1 MPLALTVPVNA
12 HHALLRGVL
21 RFPGVAVRN
30 PVAAAKMPD
39 CLGSIGTLVTET
51 WFGQACGLPSQEHRQ
66 QAIVRQ
72 RQLTK
77 PEGALGRLEALAI
90 ELAALQGTLQP
101 QARRVPVLVFAG
113 DHGVA
118 AQGVSAYPAEVT
130 VQMLHNFAA
139 GGAAIAVLAR
149 ELGLPLHVW
158 DVGSRATQPIAGVVS
173 DKPRPGTDDFSVGA
187 AMSAADLHAVFDAGR
202 RAVDAACTDGADLL
216 VFGEMGIGNTTAASA
231 LAAALGPLPLEDL
244 VGAGTG
250 LDAVRM
256 VQKKNI
262 IARALALHGEA
273 INAAASPG
281 MEALQ
286 RVGGLEIAAISAAMI
301 RAAQRRV
308 PVLVDGFI
316 VSAAALAAVRINPG
330 VRPWLLFSHQ
340 SAERGHLHLL
350 DALQAQPLLSLDLR
364 LGEGSGAALALPL
377 VRMACA
383 LHNGMATFAEAA
395 VADREGTP

>member
-1 MPLALTVPVNA
+1 M
-12 HHALLRGVL
+12 
-21 RFPGVAVRN
+21 
-30 PVAAAKMPD
+30 
-39 CLGSIGTLVTET
+39 TET
-51 WFGQACGLPSQEHRQ
+51 WFGQACGLPSKEQRL
-66 QAIVRQ
+66 QALARQ

-77 PEGALGRLEALAI
+77 PEGALGRLEALAV
-90 ELAALQGTLQP
+90 ELAALQDTPQP
-101 QARRVPVLVFAG
+101 RARRVPVLVFAA

-118 AQGVSAYPAEVT
+118 ARGVSAYPAEVT

-149 ELGLPLHVW
+149 ELDLPLHVW
-158 DVGSRATQPIAGVVS
+158 DVGSHATTAIAGVHT
-173 DKPRPGTDDFSVGA
+173 DKVRHGTEDFSIGP
-187 AMSAADLHAVFDAGR
+187 AMSEADLVAAFDAGR
-202 RAVDAACTDGADLL
+202 RAVEAACADGADLL
-216 VFGEMGIGNTTAASA
+216 VLGEMGIGNTTAASA
-231 LAAALGPLPLEDL
+231 LAAALGPLPVDEL

-256 VQKKNI
+256 VQKKNL
-262 IARALALHGEA
+262 IARALALHGEP
-273 INAAASPG
+273 ISSAASPG
-281 MEALQ
+281 QDALQ

-301 RAAQRRV
+301 AAAQRRI

-340 SAERGHLHLL
+340 SAERGHARLL
-350 DALQAQPLLSLDLR
+350 ELLQAQPLLSLDLR

-383 LHNGMATFAEAA
+383 LHNQMATFAEAA
-395 VADREGTP
+395 VADRDGSA

>member
-1 MPLALTVPVNA
+1 M
-12 HHALLRGVL
+12 
-21 RFPGVAVRN
+21 
-30 PVAAAKMPD
+30 
-39 CLGSIGTLVTET
+39 TET
-51 WFGQACGLPSQEHRQ
+51 WFGQACGQPSQEHRQ
-66 QAIVRQ
+66 RAIARQ

-90 ELAALQGTLQP
+90 ELAALQAADRP
-101 QARRVPVLVFAG
+101 QAAQVPVIVFAG

-118 AQGVSAYPAEVT
+118 AHGVSAYPAEVT

-158 DVGSRATQPIAGVVS
+158 DVGSRASAPIAGVVT
-173 DKPRPGTDDFSVGA
+173 DKARHGTADFSTA
-187 AMSAADLHAVFDAGR
+187 EAMSEAELRATFDAGR
-202 RAVDAACTDGADLL
+202 RAVEHVCAGGADLL
-216 VFGEMGIGNTTAASA
+216 VLGEMGIGNTTSASA
-231 LAAALGPLPLEDL
+231 LAAMLGPLPLEEL
-244 VGAGTG
+244 VGVGTG

-281 MEALQ
+281 WEALR
-286 RVGGLEIAAISAAMI
+286 RVGGLEIAAMSAAMI
-301 RAAQRRV
+301 AAAQRGV

-340 SAERGHLHLL
+340 SAERGHVRLL
-350 DALQAQPLLSLDLR
+350 ERLQAQPLLQLDLR

-383 LHNGMATFAEAA
+383 LHNQMATFEEAA
-395 VADREGTP
+395 VADRDGRR

>member
-1 MPLALTVPVNA
+1 MMNT
-12 HHALLRGVL
+12 LRS
-21 RFPGVAVRN
+21 VADQSPPTRN
-30 PVAAAKMPD
+30 PAPAAKMRD
-39 CLGSIGTLVTET
+39 CIGGIGTLVRET
-51 WFGQACGLPSQEHRQ
+51 WFGQACGLPSKEQRL
-66 QAIVRQ
+66 QAMARQ

-77 PEGALGRLEALAI
+77 PEGALGRLESLAV
-90 ELAALQGTLQP
+90 ELAALQDTPQP
-101 QARRVPVLVFAG
+101 RAQRVPVLVFAA

-118 AQGVSAYPAEVT
+118 ARGVSAYPAEVT

-149 ELGLPLHVW
+149 ELDLPLHVW
-158 DVGSRATQPIAGVVS
+158 DVGSHATTAIAGVHG
-173 DKPRPGTDDFSVGA
+173 DKVRHGTDDFSAGP
-187 AMSAADLHAVFDAGR
+187 AMSEADLAAAFDAGR
-202 RAVDAACTDGADLL
+202 RAVEAACADGADLL
-216 VFGEMGIGNTTAASA
+216 VLGEMGIGNTTAASA
-231 LAAALGPLPLEDL
+231 LAAALGPLPVDEL

-256 VQKKNI
+256 VQKKNL

-273 INAAASPG
+273 ITAAASPG
-281 MEALQ
+281 LEALQ

-301 RAAQRRV
+301 AAAQRRV

-340 SAERGHLHLL
+340 SAERGHVHVLE
-350 DALQAQPLLSLDLR
+350 ALQAQPLLSLDLR
-364 LGEGSGAALALPL
+364 LGEGSGAALAVPL

-383 LHNGMATFAEAA
+383 LHNQMATFAEAA
-395 VADREGTP
+395 VADRDGTA

>member
-1 MPLALTVPVNA
+1 METVVSETAL
-12 HHALLRGVL
+12 
-21 RFPGVAVRN
+21 
-30 PVAAAKMPD
+30 
-39 CLGSIGTLVTET
+39 
-51 WFGQACGLPSQEHRQ
+51 GQACGLPSQEHRQ
-66 QAIVRQ
+66 RAIARQ

-77 PEGALGRLEALAI
+77 PEGALGRLETLAI
-90 ELAALQGTLQP
+90 ELAALQGRDAPGAQ
-101 QARRVPVLVFAG
+101 RVPVVVFAA

-158 DVGSRATQPIAGVVS
+158 DVGSRASAPISGVVS
-173 DKPRPGTDDFSVGA
+173 DKPRLGTEDFSLGPAMTDSDLDA
-187 AMSAADLHAVFDAGR
+187 AFAAGR
-202 RAVDAACTDGADLL
+202 RALDAACADAADLL

-231 LAAALGPLPLEDL
+231 VAAVLGPLPLEAL

-250 LDAVRM
+250 LDALRM
-256 VQKKNI
+256 VQKQNT

-273 INAAASPG
+273 IAAAACPAR
-281 MEALQ
+281 EALR
-286 RVGGLEIAAISAAMI
+286 RVGGLEIAAMSAAMI
-301 RAAQRRV
+301 AAAQRGV

-316 VSAAALAAVRINPG
+316 VTAAALAAVRINPG

-340 SAERGHLHLL
+340 SAERGHVRLLELL
-350 DALQAQPLLSLDLR
+350 DAQPLLALDLR

-383 LHNGMATFAEAA
+383 LHNSMATFAEAA
-395 VADREGTP
+395 VADRDGTA

>member
-1 MPLALTVPVNA
+1 M
-12 HHALLRGVL
+12 
-21 RFPGVAVRN
+21 
-30 PVAAAKMPD
+30 
-39 CLGSIGTLVTET
+39 
-51 WFGQACGLPSQEHRQ
+51 WFAQACGQPSQEHRQ
-66 QAIVRQ
+66 RALARQ

-77 PEGALGRLEALAI
+77 PEGALGRLESLAI
-90 ELAALQGTLQP
+90 ELAALQASDRP
-101 QARRVPVLVFAG
+101 QAAQVPVIVFAG

-118 AQGVSAYPAEVT
+118 ARGVSAYPPEVT

-158 DVGSRATQPIAGVVS
+158 DVGSRAAAPVAGIVT
-173 DKPRPGTDDFSVGA
+173 DKVRAGTEDFSTAA
-187 AMSAADLHAVFDAGR
+187 AMSETDLDAVFEVGR
-202 RAVDAACTDGADLL
+202 RAVESACGNGADLL
-216 VFGEMGIGNTTAASA
+216 VLGEMGIGNTTAASA
-231 LAAALGPLPLEDL
+231 LGAVLGPASLDEL
-244 VGAGTG
+244 VGIGTG

-262 IARALALHGEA
+262 ISRALTLHGAA
-273 INAAASPG
+273 IDAAPVPG
-281 MEALQ
+281 REALR

-301 RAAQRRV
+301 AAAQRGV

-330 VRPWLLFSHQ
+330 VQAWLLFSHQ
-340 SAERGHLHLL
+340 SAERGHIRLL
-350 DALQAQPLLSLDLR
+350 ELLQAQPLLQLDLR

-383 LHNGMATFAEAA
+383 LHNQMATFEEAA
-395 VADREGTP
+395 VADRDGRR

>member
-1 MPLALTVPVNA
+1 M
-12 HHALLRGVL
+12 
-21 RFPGVAVRN
+21 
-30 PVAAAKMPD
+30 
-39 CLGSIGTLVTET
+39 TEI

-66 QAIVRQ
+66 LAMARQ

-90 ELAALQGTLQP
+90 ELAALQGVERP
-101 QARRVPVLVFAG
+101 QAGRVPVVVFAG
-113 DHGVA
+113 DHGVT

-158 DVGSRATQPIAGVVS
+158 DVGSRATAPIAGVVT
-173 DKPRPGTDDFSVGA
+173 DKTRHGTDDFSTGP
-187 AMSAADLHAVFDAGR
+187 AMSEAELDAAFVAGR
-202 RAVDAACTDGADLL
+202 RAVEAACAEGADLL
-216 VFGEMGIGNTTAASA
+216 VLGEMGIGNTTAASA
-231 LAAALGPLPLEDL
+231 LAAVLGPLPLEDL

-256 VQKKNI
+256 VQKKNLI
-262 IARALALHGEA
+262 GRALALHGEHIA
-273 INAAASPG
+273 AAASPG
-281 MEALQ
+281 WEALR
-286 RVGGLEIAAISAAMI
+286 RVGGLEIAAMSAAMI
-301 RAAQRRV
+301 AAAQRRV

-330 VRPWLLFSHQ
+330 LRPWLLFSHQ
-340 SAERGHLHLL
+340 SAERGHICLL
-350 DALQAQPLLSLDLR
+350 ETLQAQPLLALDLR

-377 VRMACA
+377 VRLACA
-383 LHNGMATFAEAA
+383 IHNNMATFAEAA
-395 VADREGTP
+395 VADRDGSA